1 MKMELLV
8 KFDDE
13 QYKLAIT
20 REKGKENKG
29 LLNSLIYTCITFNSN
44 DIISFRNFTII
55 YDTVD
60 KKYWSWTAN
69 TVSQTEIDFRNTIAD
84 LLNAGKLKLS
94 I

>member
-1 MKMELLV
+1 MELLA
-8 KFDDE
+8 KYDGE

-20 REKGKENKG
+20 REKKKENKG
-29 LLNSLIYTCITFNSN
+29 FHNSLMYTCITFNSN

-55 YDTVD
+55 YDMVD

-69 TVSQTEIDFRNTIAD
+69 TISQTEIDFRNTIAD